1 MPANIA
7 TTNGKPAFM
16 FYGEEPWHRLGEKLD
31 APATAEEAIAAAGLD
46 YEITL
51 TDVATVDGMM
61 VPKTKAVVRYDNQ
74 TVLGVVSNRYVPV
87 QNRQAFGFLDAVV
100 ADDGLRYHTAGA
112 LGQGEKI
119 FLLAKLPGHLRVLNT
134 EDVVD
139 KYLLLSNSH
148 NGSSALRVL
157 FTPVR
162 VVCQNTLSMAL
173 SRGNGQG
180 VSIRHNGDLTAKIRD
195 AQRVL
200 GLATKFYDD
209 AQVKIDRLASVSPT
223 QAQLD
228 TYFKVLY
235 PDPMKED
242 DNGKARQTRERLRE
256 LFGSGIGHDIP
267 GIKDTWWTAY
277 NAVTEMLDHR
287 TCRGR
292 SEAERATNRLQSIWW
307 GTAAKVKEQAWEAA
321 LDLAV

>member
-7 TTNGKPAFM
+7 TTNGKPAFAY
-16 FYGEEPWHRLGEKLD
+16 FGEEPWHRLGQKLD
-31 APATAEEAIAAAGLD
+31 APATAEEAVASAGLD

-74 TVLGVVSNRYVPV
+74 TVLGTVSDKYVPC

-100 ADDGLRYHTAGA
+100 AGGGLRYHTAGS
-112 LGQGEKI
+112 LGRGEKI
-119 FLLAKLPGHLRVLNT
+119 FLLAKLPGHIRVLNT
-134 EDVVD
+134 DDLVN
-139 KYLLLSNSH
+139 KYLLLSNAH
-148 NGSSALRVL
+148 DGSAALRVL

-173 SRGNGQG
+173 RQGSGQG
-180 VSIRHNGDLTAKIRD
+180 VSIRHNGDLAGKIRD

-200 GLATKFYDD
+200 GLATTFYDD
-209 AQVKIDRLASVSPT
+209 THAKIDRLASLSPT
-223 QAQLD
+223 SAQLE
-228 TYFKVLY
+228 TYFRALY
-235 PDPMKED
+235 PDPLQGED
-242 DNGKARQTRERLRE
+242 GGKARQTRERLTD
-256 LFGSGIGHDIP
+256 LFATGIGHDMP

-287 TCRGR
+287 TYRGKT
-292 SEAERATNRLQSIWW
+292 EQDRATNRLQSIWW
-307 GTAAKVKEQAWEAA
+307 GTAARVKEQAWEAA
-321 LDLAV
+321 LDLAT